1 MAEYGSHAAPPSAAE
16 EKAASS
22 SLGDLLSEVSRDF
35 SLLMR
40 QEVALA
46 KAELRESATKAGK
59 GAGMFGGAATAAHF
73 VLLFLSIAFWW
84 GLGDAIGRGWSAVVT
99 ALIWAVIAV
108 VLAVV
113 GRKELQSVRGLPQTA
128 DTVKEIP
135 ETLKPGE
142 KP

>member
-1 MAEYGSHAAPPSAAE
+1 MAQHASHAASASTAE
-16 EKAASS
+16 EKAATS

-40 QEVALA
+40 QEVELA

-73 VLLFLSIAFWW
+73 VLLFLSIALWW
-84 GLGDAIGRGWSAVVT
+84 SLGDVMGRGWSAVVT
-99 ALIWAVIAV
+99 ALIWAVVAV

-113 GRKELQSVRGLPQTA
+113 GKKEIKAVRGLPQTT

-135 ETLKPGE
+135 EALKPGE
-142 KP
+142 K